1 MAEPSISKSA
11 PKGTD
16 VRWPFAFKAMAPT
29 RVVEA
34 DGAELVLEDGR
45 RILDAA
51 GGAIVANIGHGRREV
66 ADAMRD
72 AVLRCSYAV
81 PPWLTPERERLLDRL
96 ATDWLPPHLTRTHLT
111 CSGSEGVEAALKI
124 VAAYQAAR
132 GLPSKAKFIA
142 RTPSYHG
149 VTLATLGIGGHEAR
163 KAGLRHVL
171 ADAPRVPAPYPLR
184 GPADGV
190 GAYVTAIEEIVA
202 REGPGTVAALLA
214 EPIVGSSGG
223 ALVPP
228 ADYWPQVRALC
239 DRHDIL
245 LVTDEVMTGFGRTG
259 TTFALEHFPGA
270 TADVMV
276 AGKGMAGGYA
286 PITGVFATEEIGS
299 TIAAAGLDVMFH
311 TFAAHPAACEAADK
325 VLAILT
331 DEDLVSR
338 AERTGRRLK
347 ADLKEAFGQH
357 PHVAEVRGAGLLLA
371 IEIVEDR
378 ATLARFPATGKL
390 SGRVLG
396 EAFARGVS
404 FYPGGNG
411 EIHDVVVMGPP
422 FTITDGDVDRIV
434 TTLAAAVDAA
444 TSAGFR

>member
-1 MAEPSISKSA
+1 M
-11 PKGTD
+11 
-16 VRWPFAFKAMAPT
+16 RWPFAFGAMQAT
-29 RVVEA
+29 RIVEA
-34 DGAELVLEDGR
+34 HGVELVLEDDR

-51 GGAIVANIGHGRREV
+51 GGAIVANIGHGRPEV
-66 ADAMRD
+66 ADVIRD

-81 PPWLTPERERLLDRL
+81 PPWLTPERERLLERL
-96 ATDWLPPHLTRTHLT
+96 ATDWLPANLTRTHLT

-132 GLPSKAKFIA
+132 GLPTKSKVIA

-171 ADAPRVPAPYPLR
+171 ADAPRVPVPYPLR
-184 GPADGV
+184 GPADG
-190 GAYVTAIEEIVA
+190 ATSYVAAIEETVA
-202 REGPGTVAALLA
+202 HEGPETVAALLA

-228 ADYWPQVRALC
+228 TDYWPQVRALC
-239 DRHDIL
+239 DLHDIL

-259 TTFALEHFPGA
+259 AKFAVDHFPGV

-311 TFAAHPAACEAADK
+311 TFAAHPAACAAADK

-331 DEDLVSR
+331 DEDLVGR
-338 AERTGRRLK
+338 AERTGRLLK
-347 ADLKEAFGQH
+347 AELEAAFGQH

-371 IEIVEDR
+371 IEIVADR
-378 ATLARFPATGKL
+378 ATLARFPASAKV

-411 EIHDVVVMGPP
+411 EIRDVVVIGPP

-444 TSAGFR
+444 TSASR

>member
-1 MAEPSISKSA
+1 M
-11 PKGTD
+11 
-16 VRWPFAFKAMAPT
+16 RWPFAFKAMQPT
-29 RVVEA
+29 RIVEA
-34 DGAELVLEDGR
+34 VGAELVLEDGR

-51 GGAIVANIGHGRREV
+51 GGAIVANIGHGRPEV
-66 ADAMRD
+66 ADAIRD

-81 PPWLTPERERLLDRL
+81 PPWLTPERERLLERL
-96 ATDWLPPHLTRTHLT
+96 ATDWLPANLTRTHLT

-132 GLPSKAKFIA
+132 GRPRKAKVIA

-171 ADAPRVPAPYPLR
+171 IDAPRVPAPYPLR

-190 GAYVTAIEEIVA
+190 AAYVTAIEETIA
-202 REGPGTVAALLA
+202 REGPETVAALLA

-228 ADYWPQVRALC
+228 ADYWPQVRAIC

-259 TTFALEHFPGA
+259 ATFALEHFPGVA
-270 TADVMV
+270 ADVMV

-286 PITGVFATEEIGS
+286 AITGVFATEEIGS
-299 TIAAAGLDVMFH
+299 VIAAAGLDVMFH
-311 TFAAHPAACEAADK
+311 TFAAHPAACAAADT

-331 DEDLVSR
+331 DEDLVAR
-338 AERTGRRLK
+338 AERTGSRLK
-347 ADLKEAFGQH
+347 ADLVEAFGQH
-357 PHVAEVRGAGLLLA
+357 PHVAEVRGSGLLLA
-371 IEIVEDR
+371 LEIVADR
-378 ATLARFPATGKL
+378 ATLARFPASAKV

-396 EAFARGVS
+396 EAFSRGVS

-411 EIHDVVVMGPP
+411 EIRDVVVMGPP
-422 FTITDGDVDRIV
+422 FTITDAEVDRV
-434 TTLAAAVDAA
+434 VATLAAAVDAA
-444 TSAGFR
+444 TSASR

>member
-1 MAEPSISKSA
+1 M
-11 PKGTD
+11 
-16 VRWPFAFKAMAPT
+16 RWPFAFRAMQPT
-29 RVVEA
+29 RIVEA
-34 DGAELVLEDGR
+34 HGAELVLEDGR
-45 RILDAA
+45 GILDAA
-51 GGAIVANIGHGRREV
+51 GGAIVANIGHGRPEV

-81 PPWLTPERERLLDRL
+81 PPWLTPERERLLERL
-96 ATDWLPPHLTRTHLT
+96 AADWLPAHFTRTHLT

-124 VAAYQAAR
+124 VAAYQSAR
-132 GLPSKAKFIA
+132 GLPAKAKVIA

-184 GPADGV
+184 GPADGAA
-190 GAYVTAIEEIVA
+190 AYVTAIEEIVA
-202 REGPGTVAALLA
+202 REGPETVAALLA

-259 TTFALEHFPGA
+259 ATFALEHFPGVA
-270 TADVMV
+270 ADVMV

-286 PITGVFATEEIGS
+286 AITGVFATEEIGS

-311 TFAAHPAACEAADK
+311 TFAAHPAACAAADR

-331 DEDLVSR
+331 DEALVSR
-338 AERTGRRLK
+338 AERTGNRLK
-347 ADLKEAFGQH
+347 ADLEAALGRH

-371 IEIVEDR
+371 IEIVADR
-378 ATLARFPATGKL
+378 ATLTRFPASAKV

-396 EAFARGVS
+396 EAFTRGVS

-411 EIHDVVVMGPP
+411 EIRDVVVMGPP

-444 TSAGFR
+444 TSASR

>member
-1 MAEPSISKSA
+1 MPRAARSS
-11 PKGTD
+11 
-16 VRWPFAFKAMAPT
+16 PT
-29 RVVEA
+29 WA
-34 DGAELVLEDGR
+34 T
-45 RILDAA
+45 
-51 GGAIVANIGHGRREV
+51 GGARSPTPH
-66 ADAMRD
+66 DAI
-72 AVLRCSYAV
+72 LRCSYAV

-96 ATDWLPPHLTRTHLT
+96 ANDWLPANLTRMHLT

-132 GLPSKAKFIA
+132 DQPSKAKVIA

-163 KAGLRHVL
+163 KAGLRHIL

-184 GPADGV
+184 APGGDGV
-190 GAYVTAIEEIVA
+190 SAYVAAIEETIA
-202 REGPGTVAALLA
+202 REGPETVAALLA

-228 ADYWPQVRALC
+228 PGYWPEVRALC

-259 TTFALEHFPGA
+259 ATFALEHFPGV

-286 PITGVFATEEIGS
+286 PITGVFATEAVGS
-299 TIAAAGLDVMFH
+299 AIAAAGLDVMFH
-311 TFAAHPAACEAADK
+311 TFAAHPAACAAADT
-325 VLAILT
+325 VMTILS
-331 DEDLVSR
+331 DEDLVCR
-338 AERTGRRLK
+338 AAATGSRLK
-347 ADLKEAFGQH
+347 ADLEEAFGQH
-357 PHVAEVRGAGLLLA
+357 PHVAEVRGEGLLLA
-371 IEIVEDR
+371 IEIVADR
-378 ATLARFPATGKL
+378 ATLARFPASARV

-411 EIHDVVVMGPP
+411 EVRDVVVMGPP

-434 TTLAAAVDAA
+434 TTLAAAVDLAVA
-444 TSAGFR
+444 RSR

>member
-1 MAEPSISKSA
+1 M
-11 PKGTD
+11 
-16 VRWPFAFKAMAPT
+16 
-29 RVVEA
+29 
-34 DGAELVLEDGR
+34 
-45 RILDAA
+45 
-51 GGAIVANIGHGRREV
+51 
-66 ADAMRD
+66 
-72 AVLRCSYAV
+72 
-81 PPWLTPERERLLDRL
+81 
-96 ATDWLPPHLTRTHLT
+96 TRTHLT

-132 GLPSKAKFIA
+132 GRPGKSKVIA

-163 KAGLRHVL
+163 KSGLRHVL
-171 ADAPRVPAPYPLR
+171 TDAPRVPAPYPLR
-184 GPADGV
+184 GPANGA
-190 GAYVTAIEEIVA
+190 AYVTAIEETIA
-202 REGPGTVAALLA
+202 CEGPETVAALLA

-259 TTFALEHFPGA
+259 ATFALEHFPGV

-286 PITGVFATEEIGS
+286 AITGVFATEEIGS

-311 TFAAHPAACEAADK
+311 TFAAHPAACAAADK

-331 DEDLVSR
+331 DEDLVAR
-338 AERTGRRLK
+338 AERTGSRLK
-347 ADLKEAFGQH
+347 ADLEEAFGQH
-357 PHVAEVRGAGLLLA
+357 PRVAEVRGAGLLLA
-371 IEIVEDR
+371 IEIVADR
-378 ATLARFPATGKL
+378 ATLARFPASAKI

-396 EAFARGVS
+396 EAFTRGVS

-411 EIHDVVVMGPP
+411 EVRDVVVMGPP
-422 FTITDGDVDRIV
+422 FNITDADVDRIV
-434 TTLAAAVDAA
+434 TTLAAAVDVA
-444 TSAGFR
+444 TSASP

>member
-1 MAEPSISKSA
+1 MK
-11 PKGTD
+11 
-16 VRWPFAFKAMAPT
+16 WPFAFKAMQPT
-29 RVVEA
+29 RIAAA
-34 DGAELVLEDGR
+34 DGVELVLEDGR

-51 GGAIVANIGHGRREV
+51 GGAIVANVGHGRRQV

-72 AVLRCSYAV
+72 ALLRCSYAV

-96 ATDWLPPHLTRTHLT
+96 ATDWLPANLTRVHLT

-132 GLPSKAKFIA
+132 GLPSKTKVIA

-149 VTLATLGIGGHEAR
+149 VTLATLGIGGHESR

-171 ADAPRVPAPYPLR
+171 VDAPRVPAPYPLR
-184 GPADGV
+184 DPGGDGV
-190 GAYVTAIEEIVA
+190 AAYVAAIEETIT
-202 REGPGTVAALLA
+202 REGPETVAALLA

-228 ADYWPQVRALC
+228 PDYWPQVRALC

-259 TTFALEHFPGA
+259 ATFALDHFPGT

-286 PITGVFATEEIGS
+286 PITGVFATEVIGS
-299 TIAAAGLDVMFH
+299 AIATAGLDVMFH
-311 TFAAHPAACEAADK
+311 TFAAQPAACAAADE
-325 VLAILT
+325 VLTILT
-331 DEDLVSR
+331 DEDLVRR
-338 AERTGRRLK
+338 AAVTGSRLK
-347 ADLKEAFGQH
+347 ADLEEAFGQH
-357 PHVAEVRGAGLLLA
+357 PHVAEVRGEGLLLA
-371 IEIVEDR
+371 IEIVADR
-378 ATLARFPATGKL
+378 ATLARFPASARL

-411 EIHDVVVMGPP
+411 EIRDVVVMGPP
-422 FTITDGDVDRIV
+422 FTITDVDADRIV
-434 TTLAAAVDAA
+434 TTLVAAVDAA
-444 TSAGFR
+444 VAATNR

>member
-1 MAEPSISKSA
+1 MS
-11 PKGTD
+11 
-16 VRWPFAFKAMAPT
+16 WPFAFKAMQPT
-29 RVVEA
+29 RIVETL
-34 DGAELVLEDGR
+34 GAELVLDDGR

-51 GGAIVANIGHGRREV
+51 GGAIVANIGHGRPEV

-81 PPWLTPERERLLDRL
+81 PPWLTPERERLLERL
-96 ATDWLPPHLTRTHLT
+96 ATDWLPANLTRAHLT

-124 VAAYQAAR
+124 VAAYQAALGR
-132 GLPSKAKFIA
+132 PRKAKVIA

-163 KAGLRHVL
+163 KAGLHHVL
-171 ADAPRVPAPYPLR
+171 TDAPRVPAPYPLR
-184 GPADGV
+184 SPADGLA
-190 GAYVTAIEEIVA
+190 AYVTAIEETIA
-202 REGPGTVAALLA
+202 REGPETVAALLA

-228 ADYWPQVRALC
+228 ADYWPEVRALC
-239 DRHDIL
+239 DRHDVL

-259 TTFALEHFPGA
+259 ATFALEHFPGV

-286 PITGVFATEEIGS
+286 AITGVFATEEIGRV
-299 TIAAAGLDVMFH
+299 IAAAGLDVMFH
-311 TFAAHPAACEAADK
+311 TFAAHPAACAAADK

-331 DEDLVSR
+331 DEDLVAR

-347 ADLKEAFGQH
+347 ADLEEAFGQH
-357 PHVAEVRGAGLLLA
+357 PHVAEVRGVGMLLA
-371 IEIVEDR
+371 IEIVADR
-378 ATLARFPATGKL
+378 ATLARFPASAKV

-396 EAFARGVS
+396 EAFSRGVS

-411 EIHDVVVMGPP
+411 EIRDVVVMGPP
-422 FTITDGDVDRIV
+422 FTITDAEVDRVV

-444 TSAGFR
+444 TSASR